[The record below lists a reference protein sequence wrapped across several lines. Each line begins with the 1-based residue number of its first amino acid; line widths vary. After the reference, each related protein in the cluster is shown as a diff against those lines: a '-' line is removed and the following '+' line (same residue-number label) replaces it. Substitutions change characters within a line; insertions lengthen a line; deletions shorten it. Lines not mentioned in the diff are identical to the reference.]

1 MIVLIG
7 MLLGTLAVIGVIRA
21 IVLFL
26 IKKIDNKQHWVAA
39 NFITALLRTIV
50 ALFQLWGAPYIL
62 INLLVVFAIYLL
74 EQVVWFVYDFIQ
86 SKRDFKPASWGLIIS
101 TIIGGTLWLF
111 ALRIV
116 TMAASSAI
124 IAS

>member
-50 ALFQLWGAPYIL
+50 ALFQLWGAPIFL
-62 INLLVVFAIYLL
+62 SIF
-74 EQVVWFVYDFIQ
+74 
-86 SKRDFKPASWGLIIS
+86 
-101 TIIGGTLWLF
+101 WLF
-111 ALRIV
+111 LQFICWSRWFGLYMILFNQKGISNQPV
-116 TMAASSAI
+116 GG
-124 IAS
+124 